1 MPLIGRTD
9 PLLEIDNLE
18 VAFRTEAGIVTPVR
32 GVSLTVEAGRTTALV
47 GESGS
52 GKSVTSLAVMGLL
65 PRPSGRVSAGSIR
78 FRARSGEALD
88 LAHLAPDRMR
98 ALRGNEIAMIYQ
110 EPMTSLNPV
119 LTIGEQIAEQVRLH
133 TGKTHQAAMRHAE
146 EMLGLVEIPDARRRA
161 TDYPH
166 QMSGG
171 MRQRVMIALAM
182 SCNPRLL
189 IADEPTTALDVTI
202 QAQILAL
209 IDRLRRE
216 HEMGVLFITHNLGVV
231 AEIADDV
238 TVMYAGEV
246 VESASVRD
254 LFHAPR
260 HPYTHALI
268 NCLPARAAAGPDGR
282 RIVRS
287 IPGTVASAATVPDG
301 CRFSPR
307 CEHATGACRTAKP
320 PLETLDAAHA
330 IRCHRWRD
338 L

>member
-1 MPLIGRTD
+1 MTLPA
-9 PLLEIDNLE
+9 PLLDIENLE
-18 VAFRTEAGIVTPVR
+18 VTFRTETGNVTPVR

-65 PRPSGRVSAGSIR
+65 PRPSGSVSAGEIR
-78 FRARSGEALD
+78 FQARTGERLD
-88 LAHLAPDRMR
+88 LARITSDRMR
-98 ALRGNEIAMIYQ
+98 SLRGNEIAMIFQ

-119 LTIGEQIAEQVRLH
+119 LTVGEQIAEQVRLH
-133 TGKTHQAAMRHAE
+133 TGKSRGEAMRHAE
-146 EMLGLVEIPDARRRA
+146 EMLGLVEIPDAARRA

-209 IDRLRRE
+209 IDRLRKE
-216 HEMGVLFITHNLGVV
+216 HDMGVLFITHNLGVV
-231 AEIADDV
+231 AEVADDV

-268 NCLPARAAAGPDGR
+268 DCLPARAKPGPDGR
-282 RIVRS
+282 RIVQS
-287 IPGTVASAATVPDG
+287 IPGTVASAASVPNG

-307 CEHATGACRTAKP
+307 CPHAAEPCRSTKP
-320 PLETLDAAHA
+320 VLETLDGTHA

>member
-1 MPLIGRTD
+1 MTQPL
-9 PLLEIDNLE
+9 PLLEIENLE
-18 VAFRTEAGIVTPVR
+18 VAFRTETGSITPVR
-32 GVSLTVEAGRTTALV
+32 GVNLAVHAGRTTALV

-65 PRPSGRVSAGSIR
+65 PRPAGRVSGGSIR
-78 FRARSGEALD
+78 YRLKTGDASD
-88 LAHLAPDRMR
+88 LAKLSPEAMR
-98 ALRGNEIAMIYQ
+98 KLRGSEIAMIFQ

-119 LTIGEQIAEQVRLH
+119 LSVGEQIAEQVRYR
-133 TGKTHQAAMRHAE
+133 TGMGSAAAMRRAE
-146 EMLGLVEIPDARRRA
+146 EMLGLVEIPDAARRA
-161 TDYPH
+161 GDYPH

-209 IDRLRRE
+209 IDRLRRD
-216 HEMGVLFITHNLGVV
+216 HGMGVLFITHNLGVV
-231 AEIADDV
+231 AEIANDV

-246 VESASVRD
+246 VESADVRT
-254 LFHAPR
+254 LFRDPR

-268 NCLPARAAAGPDGR
+268 NCLPARAARGLDGR
-282 RIVRS
+282 RLVRS
-287 IPGTVASAATVPDG
+287 IPGTVASAANAAG
-301 CRFSPR
+301 CKFAPR
-307 CEHATGACRTAKP
+307 CDHAAPACRAEHP
-320 PLETLDAAHA
+320 ALEVADDARV
-330 IRCHRWRD
+330 IRCQRWRD

>member
-1 MPLIGRTD
+1 MSASTS
-9 PLLEIDNLE
+9 PLLQIDDLE
-18 VAFRTEAGIVTPVR
+18 VTFRTEAGNVTPVR
-32 GVSLTVEAGRTTALV
+32 GVSLRVEAGKTTALV

-65 PRPSGRVSAGSIR
+65 PRPAGRVSSGSIR
-78 FRARSGEALD
+78 FSRRAGDVVD
-88 LAHLAPDRMR
+88 LATIPSDGMR
-98 ALRGNEIAMIYQ
+98 ALRGSEIAMIFQ

-119 LTIGEQIAEQVRLH
+119 LTVGEQIAEQVRLH
-133 TGKTHQAAMRHAE
+133 MKLNRAASMRRAE
-146 EMLGLVEIPDARRRA
+146 DMLGLVEIPDARRRA
-161 TDYPH
+161 TEYPH

-209 IDRLRRE
+209 IDRLRKE
-216 HEMGVLFITHNLGVV
+216 HSMGVLFITHNLGVV
-231 AEIADDV
+231 AEVADDV

-246 VESASVRD
+246 VEAAEVRD
-254 LFHAPR
+254 LFRRPR

-268 NCLPARAAAGPDGR
+268 ECLPVKAKPGADGR
-282 RIVRS
+282 RIVHA
-287 IPGTVASAATVPDG
+287 IPGSVASAMGAKG
-301 CRFSPR
+301 CKFAPR
-307 CEHATGACRTAKP
+307 CQHTTDACHVQHP
-320 PLETLDAAHA
+320 PLGAIDPTHM
-330 IRCHRWRD
+330 IRCDRWRD

>member
-1 MPLIGRTD
+1 MTQPA
-9 PLLEIDNLE
+9 PLLEIENLE
-18 VAFRTEAGIVTPVR
+18 VTFRTEAGNVTPVR
-32 GVSLTVEAGRTTALV
+32 GVNLVVHAGRTTALV

-65 PRPSGRVSAGSIR
+65 PRPAGRISGGSIHYR
-78 FRARSGEALD
+78 LKSGEASNLVT
-88 LAHLAPDRMR
+88 LSPEGMR
-98 ALRGNEIAMIYQ
+98 KLRGSEIAMIFQ

-119 LTIGEQIAEQVRLH
+119 LSVGEQIAEQVRYH
-133 TGKTHQAAMRHAE
+133 TGMGSAAAMRRAE
-146 EMLGLVEIPDARRRA
+146 EMLGLVEIPDAVRRA

-216 HEMGVLFITHNLGVV
+216 HGMGVLFITHNLGVV
-231 AEIADDV
+231 AEVADDV

-246 VESASVRD
+246 VESADVRT
-254 LFHAPR
+254 LFRKPR

-268 NCLPARAAAGPDGR
+268 NCLPAHAKSGSDGR
-282 RIVRS
+282 RFVPS
-287 IPGTVASAATVPDG
+287 IPGTVASAAGAHG
-301 CRFSPR
+301 CKFEPR
-307 CEHATGACRTAKP
+307 CSHATPYCQASHPA
-320 PLETLDAAHA
+320 LETMDGTHT
-330 IRCHRWRD
+330 IRCWRWSD

>member
-1 MPLIGRTD
+1 MSAPP
-9 PLLEIDNLE
+9 PLLSIETLA
-18 VAFRTEAGIVTPVR
+18 VSFATEDGVVTPVR
-32 GVSLTVEAGRTTALV
+32 GVDLTVEAGKVTALV

-52 GKSVTSLAVMGLL
+52 GKSVTSLAAMGLL
-65 PRPSGRVSAGSIR
+65 PRPAGRISAGSIR
-78 FRARSGEALD
+78 FRRRDGALID
-88 LAHLAPDRMR
+88 LATASASDSRS
-98 ALRGNEIAMIYQ
+98 LRGAEMAMIFQ

-133 TGKTHQAAMRHAE
+133 MKLDRAAAARRAVD
-146 EMLGLVEIPDARRRA
+146 MLGLVEIPDARRRA
-161 TDYPH
+161 DDYPH

-216 HEMGVLFITHNLGVV
+216 HDMGVLLITHNLGVV
-231 AEIADDV
+231 AEIADTV

-246 VESASVRD
+246 VETAGVYE
-254 LFHAPR
+254 LFRQPR
-260 HPYTHALI
+260 HPYTRALI
-268 NCLPARAAAGPDGR
+268 DCLPARAKRGADGR
-282 RIVRS
+282 AIVHS
-287 IPGTVASAATVPDG
+287 IAGSVASAFSAPG
-301 CRFSPR
+301 CRFAPR
-307 CEHATGACRTAKP
+307 CDHAAAVCAAAP
-320 PLETLDAAHA
+320 ALEAVAEGHRV
-330 IRCHRWRD
+330 RCLRWRE

>member
-1 MPLIGRTD
+1 MTLPA
-9 PLLEIDNLE
+9 PLLDIENLE
-18 VAFRTEAGIVTPVR
+18 VTFRTEENSVTPVR
-32 GVSLTVEAGRTTALV
+32 GVSLRVDAGRTTALV

-65 PRPSGRVSAGSIR
+65 PRPAGCVSAGAIR
-78 FRARSGEALD
+78 FRMKSGETSN
-88 LAHLAPDRMR
+88 LASLAPDVMQR
-98 ALRGNEIAMIYQ
+98 LRGSEIAMIFQ

-119 LTIGEQIAEQVRLH
+119 LTVGEQIAEQVRYH
-133 TGKTHQAAMRHAE
+133 TGMNASAAMRRAE
-146 EMLGLVEIPDARRRA
+146 EMLGLVEIPDAVRRA
-161 TDYPH
+161 TEYPH

-209 IDRLRRE
+209 IDRLRKE

-231 AEIADDV
+231 AEVADDV

-246 VESASVRD
+246 VESADVRT
-254 LFHAPR
+254 LFRNPR
-260 HPYTHALI
+260 HPYTQALI
-268 NCLPARAAAGPDGR
+268 NCLPARALPGADGR
-282 RIVRS
+282 RVVRS
-287 IPGTVASAATVPDG
+287 IPGAVASAAGVPG
-301 CRFSPR
+301 CKFAPR
-307 CEHATGACRTAKP
+307 CAHTLAACHVSHPA
-320 PLETLDAAHA
+320 LETIDGGQT
-330 IRCHRWRD
+330 IRCCRWRD